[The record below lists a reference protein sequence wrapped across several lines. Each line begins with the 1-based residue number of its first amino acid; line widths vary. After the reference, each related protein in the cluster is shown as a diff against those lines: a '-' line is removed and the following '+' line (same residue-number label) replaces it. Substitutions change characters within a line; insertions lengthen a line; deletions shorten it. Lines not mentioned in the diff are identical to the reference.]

1 MTPGET
7 AKEKR
12 ESLASMRAALLA
24 FARRLV
30 DADTAEDLVQEAFMR
45 ALTQDH
51 LTPADHPLAYL
62 KVVVRNLAVDA
73 YTRRTRESTLV
84 GRAGLACEQV
94 IPPIETIDEDSRLD
108 ADLRERLS
116 ELSHRQWESL
126 VLTVVLGLTEN
137 EAASAAHVSRSA
149 VNGGRKRAIEW
160 LRQHSGPANHEAQKR
175 LAG

>member
-7 AKEKR
+7 AKEKK
-12 ESLASMRAALLA
+12 ESFASMRAALLA

-30 DADTAEDLVQEAFMR
+30 DADTAEDLVQEAFVR
-45 ALTQDH
+45 ALAQDH
-51 LTPADHPLAYL
+51 LDPADHPLAYL

-73 YTRRTRESTLV
+73 YTRRMRESTLV
-84 GRAGLACEQV
+84 ERAGLAGEQM
-94 IPPIETIDEDSRLD
+94 IPPIDTIDMDSSLD
-108 ADLRERLS
+108 ADLHERLS

-126 VLTVVLGLTEN
+126 VLTVVLGLTEH

-160 LRQHSGPANHEAQKR
+160 LRQHAGSLNHEAEKR